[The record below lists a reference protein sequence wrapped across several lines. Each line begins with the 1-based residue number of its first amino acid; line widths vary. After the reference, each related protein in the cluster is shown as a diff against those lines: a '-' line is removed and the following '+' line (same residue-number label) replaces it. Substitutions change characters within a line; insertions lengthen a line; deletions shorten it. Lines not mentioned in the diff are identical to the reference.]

1 MFCEEKEAKEVG
13 GSKQRTKRMKNMRGR
28 TKQASHFKLRL
39 KRDG

>member
-13 GSKQRTKRMKNMRGR
+13 GSKQRTKRMKNMRGT